1 MSDSPDEMMELIEDR
16 IGEAYAGFVMVCA
29 SLPVPIELPTGLV
42 MGDSIVAAIQRVSEI
57 ATDQPMPE
65 DQRAGLYGAAVL
77 MLGAM
82 DLYGVLQNN
91 LYRESR
97 AAAAL
102 AVLAMVRGSLV
113 DLAEWLG
120 SDGR

>member
-1 MSDSPDEMMELIEDR
+1 MTDLPDETTRLIEDR
-16 IGEAYAGFVMVCA
+16 IGEAYAGFAMVC
-29 SLPVPIELPTGLV
+29 SCLPVPIELPTGLV

-57 ATDQPMPE
+57 AMDQPMP
-65 DQRAGLYGAAVL
+65 DQQCSELYGAAVL
-77 MLGAM
+77 MLGAV

-91 LYRESR
+91 PFRGSR

-102 AVLAMVRGSLV
+102 AILALVRGSLV

-120 SDGR
+120 SDH